1 MLFNCAKMKNKMKW
15 HAIKSNRE
23 NVHNIAA
30 MATAS
35 ATPSAAAVATL
46 VSIQMRRDML
56 WRQRSN
62 NNKII
67 QNGLMHGND
76 RWIHN
81 GSEHYV
87 HIGIAVSRALGFRLH
102 KIIYSWIDKT
112 KAIQILFILFIF
124 FVCHNE
130 NNDTQ
135 SIPNIHIEYTRTP
148 NISSANKL
156 FSQHNC
162 TWEIELDIEMQNE
175 KFKALDTPEVWS
187 MFWCRCVRACAF
199 VATLFLSA

>member
-1 MLFNCAKMKNKMKW
+1 MRCLYLFFWCVALFSRRKLGHSIDFQHFNNSLAATAALRPFFFPAFLFRFLSMLFNCAKMKNKMKW

-87 HIGIAVSRALGFRLH
+87 YIGIAVSRAFGF
-102 KIIYSWIDKT
+102 T
-112 KAIQILFILFIF
+112 K
-124 FVCHNE
+124 
-130 NNDTQ
+130 
-135 SIPNIHIEYTRTP
+135 
-148 NISSANKL
+148 
-156 FSQHNC
+156 
-162 TWEIELDIEMQNE
+162 
-175 KFKALDTPEVWS
+175 
-187 MFWCRCVRACAF
+187 
-199 VATLFLSA
+199 